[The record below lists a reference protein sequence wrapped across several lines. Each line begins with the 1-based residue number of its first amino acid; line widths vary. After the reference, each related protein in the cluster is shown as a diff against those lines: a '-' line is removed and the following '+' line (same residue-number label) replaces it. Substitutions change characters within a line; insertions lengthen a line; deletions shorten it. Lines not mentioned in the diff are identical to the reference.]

1 MIRKYL
7 TTTLFKT
14 YNLLHRGR
22 LDTLY
27 LKVKDATENI
37 VTDRQYLS
45 KYLSDWGF
53 DPVLETNPIM
63 DKSNLKKWINQLDE
77 KTVHSWAYTGGSYG
91 EPLRV
96 PYSKERGLIRTASLL
111 YFNQLG
117 GYNLGDPYAL
127 IRAKDKSS
135 FVKFLRN
142 EIIIVP
148 YDVSNTQLEG
158 MTKDLIRKR
167 VRLLMGY
174 PSVIY
179 DMALFLTNNPAIRK
193 NLSIKHIITVSEP
206 LEDHKRKIIKETFN
220 CDFVDRYS
228 NEEVGIIAQQKH
240 YSDEYFVNQYGLCV
254 EVVDPLSLKPVPEG
268 SQGKVLVT
276 DIKNDLIPMIRY
288 DTGDMATVISY
299 HGDQLLSISKIIGR
313 VTEQITNPEGN
324 PVSPLTIGPFIYKP
338 LSKENRLVPYQ
349 FAQTGVTQ
357 YELRLKANQSD
368 ISDYLINTIMTG
380 LKGLFG
386 PRAEVTI
393 IVVND
398 IECQPSGKRP
408 VFKNE
413 IANKTP
419 AELR

>member
-1 MIRKYL
+1 MIKKHF
-7 TTTLFKT
+7 TGTLFKT
-14 YNLLHRGR
+14 YNLLHRGQ
-22 LDTLY
+22 LDSFY
-27 LKVKDATENI
+27 LKVKDANENMITE
-37 VTDRQYLS
+37 RQYLNR
-45 KYLSDWGF
+45 YLSAWEF
-53 DPVLETNPIM
+53 APVLERNPVM
-63 DKSNLKKWINQLDE
+63 DKSSLKVWINKLDD

-96 PYSKERGLIRTASLL
+96 PYSKTRGLIRTASLL

-117 GYNLGDPYAL
+117 GYSLGDPYAL

-148 YDVSNTQLEG
+148 YDVSSTQLEG
-158 MTKDLIRKR
+158 MIKDLIRRR

-179 DMALFLTNNPAIRK
+179 DMALFLNNNPAIRQK
-193 NLSIKHIITVSEP
+193 LSIKNIITVSEP
-206 LEDHKRKIIKETFN
+206 LEDYKRKIIKETFN

-228 NEEVGIIAQQKH
+228 NEEVGIIAQQRH
-240 YSDEYFVNQYGLCV
+240 FSDEYIVNQYGLYV
-254 EVVDPLSLKPVPEG
+254 EVVDPLTLNPVPEG

-288 DTGDMATVISY
+288 DTGDMATVIRY
-299 HGDQLLSISKIIGR
+299 HGDQLLSISRIIGR

-349 FAQTGVTQ
+349 FAQTGVTK

-380 LKGLFG
+380 LNGLFG
-386 PRAEVTI
+386 PGADVTI
-393 IVVND
+393 ILVKD

-413 IANKTP
+413 TAGKKP
-419 AELR
+419 LV